1 MGRKKRPAAGVA
13 PATTINVNENV
24 PSMNMINSTSHDLQ
38 NQNKRLKEENGESY
52 LVKKYRPDFCYR
64 SIECFQRYTKSH
76 RMTDATFMRLP
87 DNRGGTPEKPFVF
100 CTRIGGSDLSW
111 GRGKTRDAAIDAACR
126 AAFALVAAHGYND
139 FEIDDDCM
147 VSAPTASAPPPPP
160 PPPPPPMPPLP
171 PGMPPPVFG
180 APPPPPPLP
189 PPPSSSQQPH
199 LIPQP
204 KQLSS
209 DLAVASTTQAATNVK
224 AVNISLG
231 NASSTSS
238 SKPSQKKQLKNGLTL
253 IYNAQ
258 DDDDGGSEEISM
270 EERRAMLPRYRAL
283 VHKAVVRRSSS
294 Q

>member
-1 MGRKKRPAAGVA
+1 MGRKKRPAAVGPNFNNNNALNVIA
-13 PATTINVNENV
+13 P
-24 PSMNMINSTSHDLQ
+24 PS
-38 NQNKRLKEENGESY
+38 QNKRAKEENAEQY
-52 LVKKYRPDFCYR
+52 LVKKYRPDFTYR
-64 SIECFQRYTKSH
+64 SVESFQRYTKSH
-76 RMTDATFMRLP
+76 RMTDATFRRLP
-87 DNRGGTPEKPFVF
+87 DNLGGTPEKPFVF
-100 CTRIGGSDLSW
+100 CTQIGGSDLSW

-147 VSAPTASAPPPPP
+147 VSPPTATAPPPP

-189 PPPSSSQQPH
+189 PPSSTEQPH

-209 DLAVASTTQAATNVK
+209 DLPVASATQATTNVK

-231 NASSTSS
+231 NATGTSS
-238 SKPSQKKQLKNGLTL
+238 SKPSQKKQLKNGLSL
-253 IYNAQ
+253 IYNPE
-258 DDDDGGSEEISM
+258 DDDEGDSGEISM

-283 VHKAVVRRSSS
+283 VHKAVMRRLSS
-294 Q
+294 QQ